1 MPTYQGT
8 RATRLGAK
16 TRGKRRQRFR
26 FDPVLWGIPVFLTL
40 LAGVLIASTQRQSPL
55 ADWEN
60 HWITAVVAI
69 GAAVGLSRVALKHLQ
84 QLLLPVYIATLVS
97 LLAVKLIGTSALG
110 AQRWISIGGFNIQPS
125 EFAKLAAILL
135 LAGILAKH
143 PIERPVD
150 LLRPMAVISVPWAM
164 VFIQPDLGTSLVF
177 GAVLLAMLYWAG
189 LPLEWLVLLISPLP
203 TALIAGLFPWGL
215 IPWLALLAFLAWRS
229 LPWKAIAVT
238 VSLAINGLFAWITP
252 LLWEHGLKDYQRDRL
267 ILFLDPT
274 KDPLGGGYHLLQSTV
289 GIGSGQIF
297 GTGLMQGQLTKLQF
311 IPEQHTD
318 FIFSALGEEAG
329 FIGCVVVLVAYLVWA
344 WRLLQIAGQAR
355 SDFES
360 LVVIGV
366 LAMVMFQ
373 VIININMTIGLGPVT
388 GIPLPWLSYGRFA
401 LLVNFMGIGLVA
413 SVEREARRARMR
425 LQ

>member
-16 TRGKRRQRFR
+16 ARGKRRQRFR

-97 LLAVKLIGTSALG
+97 LLAVKLVGTSALG

-150 LLRPMAVISVPWAM
+150 LLRPMAVISVP
-164 VFIQPDLGTSLVF
+164 LSL
-177 GAVLLAMLYWAG
+177 
-189 LPLEWLVLLISPLP
+189 IH
-203 TALIAGLFPWGL
+203 I
-215 IPWLALLAFLAWRS
+215 
-229 LPWKAIAVT
+229 
-238 VSLAINGLFAWITP
+238 
-252 LLWEHGLKDYQRDRL
+252 
-267 ILFLDPT
+267 
-274 KDPLGGGYHLLQSTV
+274 
-289 GIGSGQIF
+289 
-297 GTGLMQGQLTKLQF
+297 
-311 IPEQHTD
+311 
-318 FIFSALGEEAG
+318 
-329 FIGCVVVLVAYLVWA
+329 
-344 WRLLQIAGQAR
+344 
-355 SDFES
+355 
-360 LVVIGV
+360 
-366 LAMVMFQ
+366 
-373 VIININMTIGLGPVT
+373 
-388 GIPLPWLSYGRFA
+388 
-401 LLVNFMGIGLVA
+401 
-413 SVEREARRARMR
+413 
-425 LQ
+425 

>member
-16 TRGKRRQRFR
+16 ARGKRRQRFR

-215 IPWLALLAFLAWRS
+215 IPWFALLAFLAWRS

-401 LLVNFMGIGLVA
+401 LLVNFMGIGLMA

>member
-16 TRGKRRQRFR
+16 ARGKRRQRFR

-97 LLAVKLIGTSALG
+97 LLAVKLVGTSALG

-215 IPWLALLAFLAWRS
+215 IPWFALLAFLAGRS

>member
-16 TRGKRRQRFR
+16 ARGKRRQRFR

-97 LLAVKLIGTSALG
+97 LLAVKLVGTSALG

-215 IPWLALLAFLAWRS
+215 IPWFALLAFLAWRS

-344 WRLLQIAGQAR
+344 WRMLQIAGQAR

>member
-97 LLAVKLIGTSALG
+97 LLAVKLVGTSALG

-215 IPWLALLAFLAWRS
+215 IPWFALLAFLAWRS

-329 FIGCVVVLVAYLVWA
+329 FIGCVVVLVAYLLWA

>member
-16 TRGKRRQRFR
+16 ARGKRRQRFR

-150 LLRPMAVISVPWAM
+150 LLRPMAVISVPWTM

-215 IPWLALLAFLAWRS
+215 IPWFALLAFLAWRS
-229 LPWKAIAVT
+229 LPWKAIAVA

-289 GIGSGQIF
+289 GIGSGQMF

>member
-16 TRGKRRQRFR
+16 ARGKRRQRFR

-215 IPWLALLAFLAWRS
+215 IPWFALLAFLAWRS

-329 FIGCVVVLVAYLVWA
+329 FIGCVVVLVAYFVWA

>member
-8 RATRLGAK
+8 QATRLGAK
-16 TRGKRRQRFR
+16 ARGKRRQRFR

-97 LLAVKLIGTSALG
+97 LLAVKLVGTSALG
-110 AQRWISIGGFNIQPS
+110 AQRWISIGGLNIQPS

-189 LPLEWLVLLISPLP
+189 LPLEWLILLISPLP
-203 TALIAGLFPWGL
+203 TALIAGLFPLGL
-215 IPWLALLAFLAWRS
+215 IPWGAVLVLLAWRS
-229 LPWKAIAVT
+229 LPWKAIAVAVT
-238 VSLAINGLFAWITP
+238 LAINGIFAWITP

>member
-16 TRGKRRQRFR
+16 ARGKRRQRFR

-97 LLAVKLIGTSALG
+97 LLAVKLVGTSALG

-215 IPWLALLAFLAWRS
+215 IPWFALLAFLAWRS